1 MTTLAALSL
10 HFPFVW
16 YGFLLLFGPALGSF
30 YNVVI
35 YRLPRMLTQ
44 TADDERITLST
55 PGSSC
60 PQCRQPIA
68 RRDNI
73 PLLSF
78 LWLGRRARCCQA
90 PIAWSYP
97 LTELATGLLFILAG
111 ALLAPGLPLAGGP
124 VLLSFLLILA
134 RIDARTQLLPDRLT
148 LPLLW
153 AGLLFNLNEV
163 YIALPDAVAG
173 AMAGYLALWSVY
185 WLFRLLTGKEA
196 LGYGDFK
203 LLAALGAGAAGR
215 FCRRCCCSLRPAGW
229 CGPYCNACGPGS
241 RCSSR
246 WPSAPAGAGRRGYFS
261 LAADDLAF
269 ANRLAGQDAARQR
282 RLRVFLLRRVGAA
295 LAGSSGQTCF
305 G

>member
-16 YGFLLLFGPALGSF
+16 YGFLLLFGLALGSF

-68 RRDNI
+68 WRDNI

-97 LTELATGLLFILAG
+97 LTELACC
-111 ALLAPGLPLAGGP
+111 
-124 VLLSFLLILA
+124 LSSPELCWRRA
-134 RIDARTQLLPDRLT
+134 CRWR
-148 LPLLW
+148 
-153 AGLLFNLNEV
+153 
-163 YIALPDAVAG
+163 
-173 AMAGYLALWSVY
+173 
-185 WLFRLLTGKEA
+185 
-196 LGYGDFK
+196 
-203 LLAALGAGAAGR
+203 AAW
-215 FCRRCCCSLRPAGW
+215 CCSRS
-229 CGPYCNACGPGS
+229 C
-241 RCSSR
+241 
-246 WPSAPAGAGRRGYFS
+246 
-261 LAADDLAF
+261 
-269 ANRLAGQDAARQR
+269 
-282 RLRVFLLRRVGAA
+282 
-295 LAGSSGQTCF
+295 
-305 G
+305 

>member
-10 HFPFVW
+10 HFPLVW
-16 YGFLLLFGPALGSF
+16 YGFLLLFGLALGSF

-35 YRLPRMLTQ
+35 YRLPRMLAQ
-44 TADDERITLST
+44 TAADEPLTLST

-68 RRDNI
+68 WRDNI
-73 PLLSF
+73 PLVSF

-90 PIAWSYP
+90 RISWSYP
-97 LTELATGLLFILAG
+97 LTELTTGLLFILAG
-111 ALLAPGLPLAGGP
+111 ALLAPGLALAGGL

-203 LLAALGAGAAGR
+203 LLAALGA
-215 FCRRCCCSLRPAGW
+215 W
-229 CGPYCNACGPGS
+229 CGWQALPQVLLFASASGLTWTLLQRLWTRQSLQQPAFGP
-241 RCSSR
+241 
-246 WPSAPAGAGRRGYFS
+246 W
-261 LAADDLAF
+261 L
-269 ANRLAGQDAARQR
+269 
-282 RLRVFLLRRVGAA
+282 A
-295 LAGSSGQTCF
+295 LAGGGVFLWQQMV
-305 G
+305 

>member
-1 MTTLAALSL
+1 MTTLTALSL
-10 HFPFVW
+10 HFPLVW
-16 YGFLLLFGPALGSF
+16 YGFLLLFGLALGSF

-68 RRDNI
+68 WRDNI

-111 ALLAPGLPLAGGP
+111 ALLAPGLPLAGGLL
-124 VLLSFLLILA
+124 LLSFLLMLA

-203 LLAALGAGAAGR
+203 LLAALGAWY
-215 FCRRCCCSLRPAGW
+215 GW
-229 CGPYCNACGPGS
+229 QVLPQVLLLASACGLVWTLLQ
-241 RCSSR
+241 RLWTR
-246 WPSAPAGAGRRGYFS
+246 QS
-261 LAADDLAF
+261 LQQPLAF
-269 ANRLAGQDAARQR
+269 GPWL
-282 RLRVFLLRRVGAA
+282 A
-295 LAGSSGQTCF
+295 LAGGGIFLWQQMV
-305 G
+305 

>member
-16 YGFLLLFGPALGSF
+16 YGFLLLFGLALGSF

-68 RRDNI
+68 WRDNI

-111 ALLAPGLPLAGGP
+111 ALLAPGLPLAGGL

-215 FCRRCCCSLRPAGW
+215 FCRRCCCSLRQRAGVDPTATLW
-229 CGPYCNACGPGS
+229 T
-241 RCSSR
+241 RQ
-246 WPSAPAGAGRRGYFS
+246 S
-261 LAADDLAF
+261 LQQPLAF
-269 ANRLAGQDAARQR
+269 GPWL
-282 RLRVFLLRRVGAA
+282 A
-295 LAGSSGQTCF
+295 LAGGGIFLWQQMV
-305 G
+305 

>member
-1 MTTLAALSL
+1 MTTLTALSL
-10 HFPFVW
+10 HFPLVW
-16 YGFLLLFGPALGSF
+16 YGFLLLFGLALGSF

-68 RRDNI
+68 WRDNI

-111 ALLAPGLPLAGGP
+111 ALLAPGLPLA
-124 VLLSFLLILA
+124 
-134 RIDARTQLLPDRLT
+134 
-148 LPLLW
+148 

-203 LLAALGAGAAGR
+203 LLAALGA
-215 FCRRCCCSLRPAGW
+215 W
-229 CGPYCNACGPGS
+229 CGWQVLPQVLLLASACGLVWTLLQ
-241 RCSSR
+241 RLWTR
-246 WPSAPAGAGRRGYFS
+246 QS
-261 LAADDLAF
+261 LQQPLAF
-269 ANRLAGQDAARQR
+269 GPWL
-282 RLRVFLLRRVGAA
+282 A
-295 LAGSSGQTCF
+295 LAGGGIFLWQQMV
-305 G
+305 

>member
-16 YGFLLLFGPALGSF
+16 YGFLLLFGLALGSF

-68 RRDNI
+68 WRDNI

-111 ALLAPGLPLAGGP
+111 ALLAPGLPLAGGL

-203 LLAALGAGAAGR
+203 LLAALGAWCGWQVLPQVLLLASASGLVWTLLQR
-215 FCRRCCCSLRPAGW
+215 LWTRQSLQQPLAFGPGWRWPAG
-229 CGPYCNACGPGS
+229 
-241 RCSSR
+241 
-246 WPSAPAGAGRRGYFS
+246 
-261 LAADDLAF
+261 
-269 ANRLAGQDAARQR
+269 
-282 RLRVFLLRRVGAA
+282 VFFLWQQMV
-295 LAGSSGQTCF
+295 
-305 G
+305 